1 MLHLSDYI
9 TTELHKECM
18 KQMKLRLGRVRMK
31 LSLKLLTLRLNVALA
46 IIVSAPNALFG
57 VLNTF
62 LTAFLY

>member
-31 LSLKLLTLRLNVALA
+31 LSLKLLILRLNVALA
-46 IIVSAPNALFG
+46 IIMSAPMLWCIEYISHSS
-57 VLNTF
+57 F
-62 LTAFLY
+62 LLI